1 MKIPVALCKPSKER
15 CKDCC
20 SKIEIIILEEFTRIE
35 DKYAVINEAGNIIN
49 MGFTLFMYLYVAIK
63 IIT

>member
-15 CKDCC
+15 FKDCC

-35 DKYAVINEAGNIIN
+35 DKYAVINEIGNSIN
-49 MGFTLFMYLYVAIK
+49 VSFELFMYLYAAIK

>member
-1 MKIPVALCKPSKER
+1 MKIPVALCKPSKEK